1 MVIMQ
6 GCNNILRSQLIVA
19 RNGPI
24 QNVHQRR
31 WLGSVVLEPLKKRSV
46 LSVRGSEAIPF
57 MQGLITNDMTH
68 FARGSNSVY
77 AMFLNTS
84 GRVLY
89 DSLIHKSIRDPGEH
103 FFIEC
108 DTSILDQ
115 LAKHLN
121 LFRVRKKVEISKSD
135 LQPWVAF
142 TGRKESQ
149 DQNLTTALT
158 EANSD
163 STFIYKDPRLG
174 DLGYRILMGSSTGL
188 DELKAMFPVKTVFL
202 DNRSYVQHRYGL
214 GIGEGVENHPPGKC
228 FPLENNSDYLHGVSF
243 HKGCYIGQE
252 LTARTHHTGVVRKR
266 LMPLVFDQPVQ
277 EGKLANDAE
286 IKTRD
291 GQSVGKLRG
300 YHQAVGLGLLRVE
313 KVLSNQSLIVGD
325 TIHCTTHTPDWWPT
339 EQPKKH

>member
-1 MVIMQ
+1 M
-6 GCNNILRSQLIVA
+6 GRNSILRIQLMLA
-19 RNGPI
+19 RNVPI

-46 LSVRGSEAIPF
+46 LSVQGSDAIPF

-68 FARGSNSVY
+68 FARGSNSIY

-84 GRVLY
+84 GRVMY
-89 DSLIHKSIRDPGEH
+89 DSLIYKSIRDPDEH

-108 DTSILDQ
+108 DTSTVDQ

-121 LFRVRKKVEISKSD
+121 LFRVRKKVQISKPD

-142 TGRKESQ
+142 TNRKESQ
-149 DQNLTTALT
+149 DQSLTAALT
-158 EANSD
+158 KGNIDGA
-163 STFIYKDPRLG
+163 FIYKDPRLEE
-174 DLGYRILMGSSTGL
+174 LGYRILVGSSTGL
-188 DELKAMFPVKTVFL
+188 DDLKAMFPVKTVFL
-202 DNRSYVQHRYGL
+202 ENGSYVQHRYGL

-266 LMPLVFDQPVQ
+266 LMPLVFDQPVR
-277 EGKLANDAE
+277 EGQFTSDAE
-286 IKTRD
+286 IKTKD
-291 GQSVGKLRG
+291 GQPVGKLRG
-300 YHQAVGLGLLRVE
+300 YYQTVGIGLLRVE

-325 TIHCTTHTPDWWPT
+325 TVHCTTNKPDWWPT